1 MSYSVIPETQLPS
14 NNDQQRTSV
23 RHKAEPDSPDSS
35 PVHDSLQLHEKPKI
49 KRQKYS
55 QRERCIPGRTLPTP
69 FQQKH
74 LPGPVQGYMS
84 SLQTESNEK
93 DVPLN
98 KQSLRPEPVECYGSS
113 SESES
118 ESNEENA
125 ESDVD
130 VTGIS
135 NVSAQMLSKNTSSS
149 DDQEDTIRKITKKAL
164 QPLSDISSIS
174 SESNENEV
182 ATVTER

>member
-23 RHKAEPDSPDSS
+23 RCKAEPDSPDSS
-35 PVHDSLQLHEKPKI
+35 PVHDSLQLREKPKI

-55 QRERCIPGRTLPTP
+55 QRECCIPGRTLPTP

-74 LPGPVQGYMS
+74 LPGPVQGYTA

-98 KQSLRPEPVECYGSS
+98 QQCLRPEPVECYGSS
-113 SESES
+113 SES

-130 VTGIS
+130 VTGMSNIS
-135 NVSAQMLSKNTSSS
+135 EEMLSKNTSSS